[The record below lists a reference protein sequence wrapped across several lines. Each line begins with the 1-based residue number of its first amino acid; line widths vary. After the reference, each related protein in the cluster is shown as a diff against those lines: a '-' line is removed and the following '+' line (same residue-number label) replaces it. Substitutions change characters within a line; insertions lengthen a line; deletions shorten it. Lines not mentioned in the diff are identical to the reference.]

1 MIDRLGLTPG
11 LVSPHPM
18 QAFPH
23 AEAPFLQDPSAT
35 IWKLGSA
42 DPLAANTPSD
52 PTAVSPVKA
61 GVGVTLR
68 KTIELPPVSVAVLV
82 VS

>member
-1 MIDRLGLTPG
+1 MLPYLRIELCEMSVCG
-11 LVSPHPM
+11 
-18 QAFPH
+18 Q
-23 AEAPFLQDPSAT
+23 Q
-35 IWKLGSA
+35 
-42 DPLAANTPSD
+42 DPLAANTPAD
-52 PTAVSPVKA
+52 PESVSPVQA